1 MGMTRSLLIGLLTL
15 GLLACGTTKQRVSS
29 SSKNTSK
36 VKVRKAAVWSSS
48 ITKRCREV
56 DTLIINAAER
66 HDLDRGL
73 IAGIIRVESAFQPNA
88 RSHVGARGLMQVMP
102 ANGRALKCGN
112 LNNPSANIE
121 CGAKVLKGFLKY
133 YKNNVIYALS
143 GYNAGFRMP
152 NRARKA
158 KGLPKNYWYVERV
171 LSARTAYL
179 RHGCG

>member
-1 MGMTRSLLIGLLTL
+1 MKRSAFLLVLAMVLM
-15 GLLACGTTKQRVSS
+15 ACGTTRKGISYGKKAGSS
-29 SSKNTSK
+29 

-48 ITKRCREV
+48 ITKRCERV
-56 DTLIINAAER
+56 QSLINQAAKR

-73 IAGIIRVESAFQPNA
+73 IAGIIRVESAFNPTA

-133 YKNNVIYALS
+133 YKDNVIYALS

-152 NRARKA
+152 NKARKA

-171 LSARTAYL
+171 LSARTAFL
-179 RHGCG
+179 RDGCG